1 MIDNDILKVPRIIGR
16 MIIGTTRNKID
27 FEYSKIEEV
36 YELSVDKLNKIC
48 ENIDALAI
56 PLRIFEKKNKK
67 TNYSRNYISK
77 NFR

>member
-56 PLRIFEKKNKK
+56 PLRIFEKKQEN
-67 TNYSRNYISK
+67 
-77 NFR
+77 